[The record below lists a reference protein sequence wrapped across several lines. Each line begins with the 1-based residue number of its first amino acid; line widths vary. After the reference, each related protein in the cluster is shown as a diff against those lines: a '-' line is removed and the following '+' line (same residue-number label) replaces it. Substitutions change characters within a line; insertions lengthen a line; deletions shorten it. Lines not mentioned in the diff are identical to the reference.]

1 MKQFFLFS
9 LVMLLMSS
17 LSAQTEKA
25 VQAAEKAVLDVYYTH
40 STNRCAGC
48 RAIEKETMQTLNSQ
62 FKQQM
67 ENGEIA
73 VHIVNIDLKKNKE
86 IVDEFEVWGSSLFIV
101 KNGDTKNRTDLT
113 KEGFAMARTKP
124 EEFHKVVAGSI
135 KKLLN

>member
-124 EEFHKVVAGSI
+124 EEFHKVLAGSI

>member
-1 MKQFFLFS
+1 
-9 LVMLLMSS
+9 MLLMSS
-17 LSAQTEKA
+17 LSAQTEKTTQVA
-25 VQAAEKAVLDVYYTH
+25 KNAVLDVYYTH

-48 RAIEKETMQTLNSQ
+48 RAIEKETLQTLNSQ

>member
-1 MKQFFLFS
+1 MKQFFLIS
-9 LVMLLMSS
+9 LLMLVMSS
-17 LSAQTEKA
+17 LSAQTESSAKET
-25 VQAAEKAVLDVYYTH
+25 QKAVLDVYYTH

-48 RAIEKETMQTLNSQ
+48 KAIEKETLETLNTQ

-73 VHIVNIDLKKNKE
+73 VHIVNIDLKRNKE

-124 EEFHKVVAGSI
+124 EEFRAVVAKTI
-135 KKLLN
+135 KEQLN

>member
-1 MKQFFLFS
+1 MKQFFLVS
-9 LVMLLMSS
+9 LLMLMISS

-124 EEFHKVVAGSI
+124 EEFRAVVAKTI
-135 KKLLN
+135 KEQLN

>member
-1 MKQFFLFS
+1 MKQFFLVS
-9 LVMLLMSS
+9 LLMLMISS
-17 LSAQTEKA
+17 LSAQTETAIKET
-25 VQAAEKAVLDVYYTH
+25 QNAVLDVYYTH

-48 RAIEKETMQTLNSQ
+48 RAIEKETLETLNSQ

-124 EEFHKVVAGSI
+124 EEFRAVVAKTI
-135 KKLLN
+135 KEQLN

>member
-1 MKQFFLFS
+1 M
-9 LVMLLMSS
+9 MLLMSS
-17 LSAQTEKA
+17 LSAQTEKTTQVA
-25 VQAAEKAVLDVYYTH
+25 KNAVLDVYYTH

-48 RAIEKETMQTLNSQ
+48 RAIEKETLQTLNSQ